1 MKKSKAKQ
9 ETPLPNS
16 TPATLDGE
24 AVTEDMLRKF
34 LDWSFQN
41 DTKDVRT
48 FKHLWK
54 TGYFKS
60 EPDPIS
66 SEALAEAARRYAE
79 KDRRS

>member
-1 MKKSKAKQ
+1 MNKSKSKR

-16 TPATLDGE
+16 TPPTLDGE
-24 AVTEDMLRKF
+24 AVTEDMLRTF

-60 EPDPIS
+60 ELDPIS
-66 SEALAEAARRYAE
+66 SEALAEAARRCAE
-79 KDRRS
+79 NARRS